1 MIAIV
6 SIDDHRRTC
15 WIRNLFPKSLD
26 TSEKLTLRQAF
37 GLPVIG
43 PDEQCRMHRQQSVI
57 SELTEQMALM
67 YFVALERL
75 ASQVRFKP
83 FKSFKQFKSLTLLV
97 QSYNFSSALKRNLS
111 QRRPPFAQDLRFVR
125 GDEHRLTAQ

>member
-1 MIAIV
+1 
-6 SIDDHRRTC
+6 
-15 WIRNLFPKSLD
+15 
-26 TSEKLTLRQAF
+26 
-37 GLPVIG
+37 
-43 PDEQCRMHRQQSVI
+43 
-57 SELTEQMALM
+57 M

-83 FKSFKQFKSLTLLV
+83 FKSFKSLTLLV

-125 GDEHRLTAQ
+125 GDKHRLTAQ